1 MLKAWIEQECA
12 TTIEARKL
20 KKLRLTMECQVEKV
34 KAATNSKA
42 RWGERK
48 VHSLYYLLLYLG

>member
-1 MLKAWIEQECA
+1 M
-12 TTIEARKL
+12 EARKL

-48 VHSLYYLLLYLG
+48 VHSLYYLPLYLG